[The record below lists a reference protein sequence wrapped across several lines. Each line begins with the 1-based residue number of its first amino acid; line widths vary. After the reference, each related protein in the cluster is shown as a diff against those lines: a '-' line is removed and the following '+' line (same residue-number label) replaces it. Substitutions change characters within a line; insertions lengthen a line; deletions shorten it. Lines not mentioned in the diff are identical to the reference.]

1 MIKISA
7 LNEESSEESEEEDVP
22 TITKEA
28 QEQIA
33 LTEYNKALELLRD
46 NKHKEALNIFKELL
60 ETELLDEVEKP
71 EVSDG
76 RSRPM
81 LSLKYSCYKNIGAIE
96 AIWGNYGAAIEN
108 YWEAANLDDSD
119 VILWYRLGTMAMK
132 ISNLE
137 LACAS
142 FKQGLKCNS
151 NHWPCLDNII
161 TALYAVPD
169 YMNCLL
175 YISLAL
181 ERDPNYIK
189 GLAYREQIFKSIP
202 CLKECYKLY
211 NSGWRLDP
219 PLYTDYN
226 HMIGE
231 ELLVEAEKIA
241 QKWAEVCKSEFIPK
255 SVPEL
260 TLRKPINNYTWLDLG
275 ESLLDMHRFIVE
287 STLSFVSRIK
297 LIVNMPNVEAVDK
310 NDECDLQETNMDM
323 EIEELQSPN
332 VNVANDIDKDMKIDK
347 EEIVNHAFEGSE
359 INDGLNDVLN
369 TAIDM
374 EIEEDKKSCS
384 TDIQIIE
391 DEDPLRISDL
401 DVLNDVLQFEE
412 PNQAKI
418 TELDEPVMSETE
430 GNSEKPQIKKAKI
443 DPYNADNGIIME
455 KSSDRESD
463 KSNDKIYDKVA
474 ENSAEAPK
482 IDEKSNEKTEGKDE
496 VQKVKKRRRSALCF
510 LQQWAWSCSSMR
522 RSARVRSSN
531 RREAERD
538 DVQLEE
544 TLRRIFPSTLLSDTV
559 KLTKDDH
566 SKSMDDTMDTMD
578 VYHLFVNQENNTV
591 SGEGTKSSDSSKSPS
606 PDTSQQIKY
615 FGSELE
621 NVDVGAFINEYSGKN
636 NLMVIIAKF
645 CEFICTKWAQEW
657 PKRLSDIYLEAYLC
671 TRQHIPHP
679 SPFDED
685 LDDNILKLNAEMTLL
700 FGELHTDKWLD
711 NKPDL
716 VASSSLDKLGTGMP
730 SEELGYI
737 IFTSIR
743 GDLSNQENIYI
754 LLRVLWLKATIF
766 LCQGDTEIVIET
778 LELLLDQLK
787 ILESRNHNI
796 CLILPNCKCNSQISL
811 KIVEKKLKSI
821 QRSQKLGEIQH
832 LYDEKKY
839 AELSCVLQDTF
850 KFARQ
855 KHKLLSANQNII
867 ERDKQLAILLDSL
880 WQLQHYEDCYVW
892 AEACLNESW
901 QNYLN
906 ACEDAEQ
913 KKWTRSVVNC
923 LEKLEACTK
932 EISVFAVK
940 YLPESCLS
948 RLVQNLVHIVCHQL
962 DIPENALEM
971 PLETVLPWILLH
983 YILQYEEDKERAKS
997 ESPYKNKAHNSHN
1010 SESDDEDDGI
1020 PPSIMILFI
1029 AHDFIGKHSWCCFHD
1044 AKLLFFTM
1052 NLIIPKLETP
1062 QFTTIKNKLTKYLE
1076 QIFYC
1081 LYGHPNRLNKSKPKH
1096 LEEHGAPQMELT
1108 WEGAQLL
1115 FDFYKPKQ
1123 MPILESPRL
1132 AAISI
1137 DTELLFKKITR
1148 LVPQD
1153 SDPNQ
1158 IIEEMKDYVMG
1169 EKEKMPCVKKPL
1181 PHSISSIYYLLGD
1194 FYFKNNKWTLAARY
1208 YLLDLCLRP
1217 TGLNSWAGLAMST
1230 GTIIDIWLTNYRL
1243 ISEDKLLMKA
1253 KIAQS
1258 SYRHATELAPNHV
1271 IIWTEYG
1278 SFVYMIHSFCSR
1290 LLKQETDTLSME
1302 KFEVLENRKEEMLE
1316 IAEQCFQSSNRL
1328 FMACHGI
1335 DNINK
1340 IQDERWLCQYMLGK
1354 IAEKKNED
1362 PPIFLSCYAQASK
1375 LLYENNAEYPRR
1387 ISHKN
1392 PQYLSIEALEVHYRI
1407 HASILKYLEQHEGK
1421 PLKKSLGQLFQWH
1434 LKNCSEGSFMKF
1446 QSKLCEKKKENDSD
1460 ADTKATVGKDLDN
1473 LSETYKNV
1481 ASVNQRSYSIEEIE
1495 IIDRN
1500 TQDKNLDGN
1509 RTSEI
1514 LKSESRKRSLDNQS
1528 NDNTKRLKLGNISHL
1543 QLMQDVVALIDDLI
1557 TKVCD
1562 MVLQKEKVTD
1572 DIMVLSSDESNETK
1586 YQKKKGESI
1595 KNIDINK
1602 MQSKEE
1608 KNKKNVLDVSKTNIF
1623 DSCKKNENVQD
1634 LMDALMKQ
1642 AMEMSQETQQSSF
1655 DDDDTRKFE
1664 GKWLQNEDLQTT
1676 DKETKDKAGDKKR
1689 MHISAPKQEATLSR
1703 RGSQESTTTTQTTT
1717 TTETNNSSSSSSD
1730 ESSSSEDSSESDSS
1744 SDSDSD
1750 SVESDIE
1757 KKKRDNDITEKEE
1770 YMTDEEVATLIAYCL
1785 AGLEQCILRFNEHH
1799 KSFYRL
1805 AHFFFNNR
1813 TAKDTTKCKDIL
1825 LGTYNC
1831 QFYPGQSFQ
1840 GLFADRKSTNF
1851 FSGIWH
1857 IPNREIDRPG
1867 SFASHMSRCVT
1878 LLMQVLKETNDSR
1891 MLMQLCIQ
1899 LAKIPDSDKKYL
1911 RDSEREQLSRQALT
1925 LCLQSLRSR
1934 VHTMGSPSTIDSVH
1948 LIRTDSRT
1956 QVLLDVYKIYQQ
1968 IQKHFQTKEPTV
1980 QAFSS
1985 LLIDTYK
1992 IYIGNK
1998 NLDGNIL
2005 EMAIKCCQRQI
2016 LANKIAATS
2025 NPGNNTLPTST
2036 ASATPATTSQTQVN
2050 STSPQASQNRKPYK
2064 NLTSTGRPRGRPP
2077 NVNKYLQAMQQGDNM
2092 NQFNPKNIFTN
2103 YITTPENHALV
2114 NPYFMNPLVD
2124 PNMLSAM
2131 IASLSSNMMAPLPG
2145 INYLNRIGN
2154 YQEYINRQYQRNLSL
2169 SNLTNS
2175 LNSTTATVPS
2185 SISSIQTMSTS
2196 SSSTTTPSSSINN
2209 LTNINTLTVQQLLN
2223 LTNST
2228 VQNTR
2233 SPPTYHQATTTKTA
2247 TTMSMTKDRP
2257 NISITPVST
2266 ALPQKS
2272 KPSRPTTQT
2281 DALPVNIPKSLQ
2293 ISQTSKTSHPSTAQ
2307 VSLLKP
2313 SIIQQVKTSPPKQ
2326 MTAPQIRV
2334 SKSLTEPQPAHNP
2347 SLSHAP
2353 LKSSNPSNS
2362 NIIPQIAHASISQSL
2377 NLKPSLP
2384 MNLPTSRS
2392 GTSLQHKLLSKKN
2405 SQRSYP
2411 TYTQS
2416 SIRKQKPSNKSVP
2429 IMSSNFS
2436 NMVNN
2441 MTGNSSLGQTSFI
2454 PAELSGISV
2463 SPVTQAG
2470 IKPSSIKTTN
2480 YKRPPT
2486 KPKSGIMDVPNP
2498 LSSSFPQATSVE
2510 ALSMLSQLQQH
2521 SHLEIIPQQKNPQ
2534 IKANVDFSKNLSSS
2548 VSVVPQKKLVS
2559 EPLRQPNSDCMTL
2572 YDLPRGKSAKPV
2584 DKSAND
2590 SVEIITLDD

>member
-1 MIKISA
+1 MMKISA

-33 LTEYNKALELLRD
+33 LTEYNKALELLKE

-71 EVSDG
+71 EISDG

-96 AIWGNYGAAIEN
+96 AVWGNYGAAIEN

-119 VILWYRLGTMAMK
+119 VILWYRMGTMAMK
-132 ISNLE
+132 MSNLE

-161 TALYAVPD
+161 TALYAIPD

-175 YISLAL
+175 YISVAL

-189 GLAYREQIFKSIP
+189 GLAFRDKIFKAIP
-202 CLKECYKLY
+202 CLEECYKLY
-211 NSGWRLDP
+211 NSDWRLDP
-219 PLYTDYN
+219 PLYTEYN
-226 HMIGE
+226 HIIGDK
-231 ELLVEAEKIA
+231 LLAEAEEVA
-241 QKWAEVCKSEFIPK
+241 EKWAEVCKSEFIPK
-255 SVPEL
+255 PVPEL
-260 TLRKPINNYTWLDLG
+260 TLRKPITNYTWLDIG
-275 ESLLDMHRFIVE
+275 ESLLDMHRYITE
-287 STLSFVSRIK
+287 SDLSFVSRIK
-297 LIVNMPNVEAVDK
+297 LIVNMSNIEAIDK
-310 NDECDLQETNMDM
+310 DDECDVQETNIDIDVQ
-323 EIEELQSPN
+323 ESQSPDLN
-332 VNVANDIDKDMKIDK
+332 GTTNDIDKDIKIDK
-347 EEIVNHAFEGSE
+347 EEIINHTFEGSE
-359 INDGLNDVLN
+359 INRRFNDVLN
-369 TAIDM
+369 TAMDV

-401 DVLNDVLQFEE
+401 DVLNEVLQFEE
-412 PNQAKI
+412 PNQAKN
-418 TELDEPVMSETE
+418 TELDEQIMSETE
-430 GNSEKPQIKKAKI
+430 GNSEKPQVEKSKAEA
-443 DPYNADNGIIME
+443 YSTDNGIINE

-463 KSNDKIYDKVA
+463 KSNDKIYEKPA
-474 ENSAEAPK
+474 ENLAEIPK

-559 KLTKDDH
+559 KLTKDDPT
-566 SKSMDDTMDTMD
+566 KGIDDTMDTMD
-578 VYHLFVNQENNTV
+578 VYQLFVNQENNTAPA
-591 SGEGTKSSDSSKSPS
+591 EGIKSSDSSKSPS
-606 PDTSQQIKY
+606 PDTSQQTKY
-615 FGSELE
+615 FGTELE
-621 NVDVGAFINEYSGKN
+621 NVDVGAFINEYSSKN

-645 CEFICTKWAQEW
+645 TEFICTKWTQEW
-657 PKRLSDIYLEAYLC
+657 PKGLSEIYLEAYSF
-671 TRQHIPHP
+671 TREHIPHP
-679 SPFDED
+679 SPFDENI
-685 LDDNILKLNAEMTLL
+685 DDNILKLDAEMTLL

-716 VASSSLDKLGTGMP
+716 IASSSLDKLGTGMP
-730 SEELGYI
+730 SEELGHI

-743 GDLSNQENIYI
+743 GDLLHQENIFI

-766 LCQGDTEIVIET
+766 LCQGDTDIVIET
-778 LELLLDQLK
+778 LELLLHQLRE
-787 ILESRNHNI
+787 LEGQNHNI
-796 CLILPNCKCNSQISL
+796 CLILPNCKCNSQINL

-880 WQLQHYEDCYVW
+880 WQLQHYEECYVW

-906 ACEDAEQ
+906 ACEDPEQ

-932 EISVFAVK
+932 EISVFVVK

-997 ESPYKNKAHNSHN
+997 ESSYKNKAHNSHN

-1062 QFTTIKNKLTKYLE
+1062 QFSTIKNKLTKYLE

-1132 AAISI
+1132 AAISL
-1137 DTELLFKKITR
+1137 DTELLFKKILR
-1148 LVPQD
+1148 LVPEE

-1158 IIEEMKDYVMG
+1158 IIEEMKDYIMG

-1181 PHSISSIYYLLGD
+1181 PHSISTIYYLLGD

-1217 TGLNSWAGLAMST
+1217 SGLNSWAGLAMST

-1278 SFVYMIHSFCSR
+1278 SFVYMVHSFCSR

-1434 LKNCSEGSFMKF
+1434 LKNCSEGPFMKF

-1460 ADTKATVGKDLDN
+1460 ADTKNVGKDLDN

-1481 ASVNQRSYSIEEIE
+1481 VNINQRSYSIEEIE

-1500 TQDKNLDGN
+1500 IQDKSLDGN
-1509 RTSEI
+1509 RTIET
-1514 LKSESRKRSLDNQS
+1514 LKSENRKRSLDNQS

-1562 MVLQKEKVTD
+1562 MVLQKEKVSD

-1586 YQKKKGESI
+1586 YQKKRGESV
-1595 KNIDINK
+1595 KNIDTNK
-1602 MQSKEE
+1602 IQLKIE
-1608 KNKKNVLDVSKTNIF
+1608 KNKKNILDVSKANNIF
-1623 DSCKKNENVQD
+1623 DSCEKSENVQD

-1642 AMEMSQETQQSSF
+1642 AMEMSQETQQSLP

-1676 DKETKDKAGDKKR
+1676 DKETKDKLGDKKKV
-1689 MHISAPKQEATLSR
+1689 HTSAPKQEVTLSR

-1757 KKKRDNDITEKEE
+1757 KKKRDSDIIEKEE

-1785 AGLEQCILRFNEHH
+1785 AGLEQCIL
-1799 KSFYRL
+1799 
-1805 AHFFFNNR
+1805 
-1813 TAKDTTKCKDIL
+1813 
-1825 LGTYNC
+1825 
-1831 QFYPGQSFQ
+1831 SFQ

-1851 FSGIWH
+1851 FSGVWH

-1891 MLMQLCIQ
+1891 MLMQLCVQ

-1968 IQKHFQTKEPTV
+1968 IQKHFQNKEPTV
-1980 QAFSS
+1980 QAFAS

-2016 LANKIAATS
+2016 LANKIAATNNAGS
-2025 NPGNNTLPTST
+2025 NNSQTSVT
-2036 ASATPATTSQTQVN
+2036 SSSPATTSQTQIN
-2050 STSPQASQNRKPYK
+2050 STSPQASQNRKPYR

-2077 NVNKYLQAMQQGDNM
+2077 NVNKYLQAMQQGGNIM
-2092 NQFNPKNIFTN
+2092 NQFNSKNTFAN
-2103 YITTPENHALV
+2103 YIGTPGNRALM
-2114 NPYFMNPLVD
+2114 NPYFMNPLID

-2131 IASLSSNMMAPLPG
+2131 LASSLGGNMMDPLSAMS
-2145 INYLNRIGN
+2145 YLNQVGN
-2154 YQEYINRQYQRNLSL
+2154 YQDILRQYQTNLSSL
-2169 SNLTNS
+2169 SNLTSS

-2185 SISSIQTMSTS
+2185 ISNIQTMSTS
-2196 SSSTTTPSSSINN
+2196 SSNTSTPSSITN
-2209 LTNINTLTVQQLLN
+2209 LNSINTLTVQQLLN
-2223 LTNST
+2223 LSNST

-2233 SPPTYHQATTTKTA
+2233 STPTYHQATTKT
-2247 TTMSMTKDRP
+2247 TTTTSVTKDRP

-2266 ALPQKS
+2266 SLPQKS
-2272 KPSRPTTQT
+2272 KPSRPSPQT
-2281 DALPVNIPKSLQ
+2281 DALPVHIPKSLQ
-2293 ISQTSKTSHPSTAQ
+2293 ISQASKTISHPSTTQ

-2334 SKSLTEPQPAHNP
+2334 SKSLTEPQPAHNS

-2353 LKSSNPSNS
+2353 LKNNSPSNS
-2362 NIIPQIAHASISQSL
+2362 SVVPQVAHASISQSL

-2405 SQRSYP
+2405 SQRPYHH
-2411 TYTQS
+2411 TYVQGS
-2416 SIRKQKPSNKSVP
+2416 LRKQKLINKNLP
-2429 IMSSNFS
+2429 IMSSNFP
-2436 NMVNN
+2436 NIVNN
-2441 MTGNSSLGQTSFI
+2441 MTGNSSLGQTSYI
-2454 PAELSGISV
+2454 PTELSGISV
-2463 SPVTQAG
+2463 SPVAQSG
-2470 IKPSSIKTTN
+2470 IKGSNAKISN
-2480 YKRPPT
+2480 YKRPST
-2486 KPKSGIMDVPNP
+2486 KPKSVIMDVQNP
-2498 LSSSFPQATSVE
+2498 LSNSFPQTTSAE

-2521 SHLEIIPQQKNPQ
+2521 SHLEIIPQQKSQ
-2534 IKANVDFSKNLSSS
+2534 IKTNVDFSKNLSSS
-2548 VSVVPQKKLVS
+2548 VSVVPQKVS
-2559 EPLRQPNSDCMTL
+2559 ETLRQPNSDCMTL
-2572 YDLPRGKSAKPV
+2572 YDLPRGKSGKKV

>member
-33 LTEYNKALELLRD
+33 LTEYNKALELLTD
-46 NKHKEALNIFKELL
+46 DKYKEALNIFKELL

-71 EVSDG
+71 EISDG

-81 LSLKYSCYKNIGAIE
+81 LSLKYSCYKNIGTIE
-96 AIWGNYGAAIEN
+96 SICGNYSAAIEN

-189 GLAYREQIFKSIP
+189 GLAYREHIFKSIP

-211 NSGWRLDP
+211 NSDWRLDP

-226 HMIGE
+226 HMIGAEFLE
-231 ELLVEAEKIA
+231 EADKVA

-260 TLRKPINNYTWLDLG
+260 TLRKPINNYTWLDIG
-275 ESLLDMHRFIVE
+275 ESLLDMHRFITE

-297 LIVNMPNVEAVDK
+297 LIVNTPNVETVDK
-310 NDECDLQETNMDM
+310 NDECDVQETNMDV
-323 EIEELQSPN
+323 EIQELQSPN
-332 VNVANDIDKDMKIDK
+332 LNVTNDVDKDIKIDK
-347 EEIVNHAFEGSE
+347 EEIVHHTFEGSE
-359 INDGLNDVLN
+359 MNDRLNDVLN
-369 TAIDM
+369 TVIDM

-412 PNQAKI
+412 PNQAKN
-418 TELDEPVMSETE
+418 TELDEPIMSETE
-430 GNSEKPQIKKAKI
+430 GNNEKPPIKKIKI
-443 DPYNADNGIIME
+443 DSYNTDNGIIVE

-463 KSNDKIYDKVA
+463 KSNDKIYDKA
-474 ENSAEAPK
+474 TENSAEAPK
-482 IDEKSNEKTEGKDE
+482 MDEKSNEKTEGKDE

-591 SGEGTKSSDSSKSPS
+591 SAEGTKSSDSSKSPS

-621 NVDVGAFINEYSGKN
+621 NVDVGAFINEYSSKN
-636 NLMVIIAKF
+636 NLMVIIGKF

-657 PKRLSDIYLEAYLC
+657 PKKLSEIYLEAYLC

-685 LDDNILKLNAEMTLL
+685 LDDNILKLDAEMTLL

-743 GDLSNQENIYI
+743 GDLSNQENIFI

-787 ILESRNHNI
+787 VLESQNHNI

-880 WQLQHYEDCYVW
+880 WQLQNYEDCYIW

-997 ESPYKNKAHNSHN
+997 ESTYKNKSHNSHN

-1148 LVPQD
+1148 LVPED

-1194 FYFKNNKWTLAARY
+1194 FYFKNSKWTLAARY

-1258 SYRHATELAPNHV
+1258 SYRHATELAPNHI

-1278 SFVYMIHSFCSR
+1278 SFVYMVHSFCSR

-1460 ADTKATVGKDLDN
+1460 ADTKITIGKDLEN
-1473 LSETYKNV
+1473 LSETCKNV
-1481 ASVNQRSYSIEEIE
+1481 VNVNQRSYSIEEIE

-1500 TQDKNLDGN
+1500 MQDKN
-1509 RTSEI
+1509 SEI
-1514 LKSESRKRSLDNQS
+1514 LKSETRKRLPDNQS

-1586 YQKKKGESI
+1586 YQKKKGGESM

-1602 MQSKEE
+1602 MQLKED
-1608 KNKKNVLDVSKTNIF
+1608 KNKKNILDVSKTNIF

-1642 AMEMSQETQQSSF
+1642 AMEMSQETQQSSI

-1676 DKETKDKAGDKKR
+1676 DKEIKDKAGDKKR

-1750 SVESDIE
+1750 SIESDVE

-1851 FSGIWH
+1851 FS
-1857 IPNREIDRPG
+1857 
-1867 SFASHMSRCVT
+1867 
-1878 LLMQVLKETNDSR
+1878 
-1891 MLMQLCIQ
+1891 
-1899 LAKIPDSDKKYL
+1899 
-1911 RDSEREQLSRQALT
+1911 
-1925 LCLQSLRSR
+1925 
-1934 VHTMGSPSTIDSVH
+1934 
-1948 LIRTDSRT
+1948 
-1956 QVLLDVYKIYQQ
+1956 
-1968 IQKHFQTKEPTV
+1968 
-1980 QAFSS
+1980 
-1985 LLIDTYK
+1985 
-1992 IYIGNK
+1992 
-1998 NLDGNIL
+1998 
-2005 EMAIKCCQRQI
+2005 
-2016 LANKIAATS
+2016 
-2025 NPGNNTLPTST
+2025 
-2036 ASATPATTSQTQVN
+2036 
-2050 STSPQASQNRKPYK
+2050 
-2064 NLTSTGRPRGRPP
+2064 
-2077 NVNKYLQAMQQGDNM
+2077 
-2092 NQFNPKNIFTN
+2092 
-2103 YITTPENHALV
+2103 
-2114 NPYFMNPLVD
+2114 
-2124 PNMLSAM
+2124 
-2131 IASLSSNMMAPLPG
+2131 
-2145 INYLNRIGN
+2145 
-2154 YQEYINRQYQRNLSL
+2154 
-2169 SNLTNS
+2169 
-2175 LNSTTATVPS
+2175 
-2185 SISSIQTMSTS
+2185 
-2196 SSSTTTPSSSINN
+2196 
-2209 LTNINTLTVQQLLN
+2209 
-2223 LTNST
+2223 
-2228 VQNTR
+2228 
-2233 SPPTYHQATTTKTA
+2233 
-2247 TTMSMTKDRP
+2247 
-2257 NISITPVST
+2257 
-2266 ALPQKS
+2266 
-2272 KPSRPTTQT
+2272 
-2281 DALPVNIPKSLQ
+2281 
-2293 ISQTSKTSHPSTAQ
+2293 
-2307 VSLLKP
+2307 VSLF
-2313 SIIQQVKTSPPKQ
+2313 IYFFYF
-2326 MTAPQIRV
+2326 
-2334 SKSLTEPQPAHNP
+2334 LT
-2347 SLSHAP
+2347 
-2353 LKSSNPSNS
+2353 
-2362 NIIPQIAHASISQSL
+2362 
-2377 NLKPSLP
+2377 
-2384 MNLPTSRS
+2384 
-2392 GTSLQHKLLSKKN
+2392 QHG
-2405 SQRSYP
+2405 
-2411 TYTQS
+2411 
-2416 SIRKQKPSNKSVP
+2416 RK
-2429 IMSSNFS
+2429 I
-2436 NMVNN
+2436 
-2441 MTGNSSLGQTSFI
+2441 
-2454 PAELSGISV
+2454 
-2463 SPVTQAG
+2463 
-2470 IKPSSIKTTN
+2470 
-2480 YKRPPT
+2480 
-2486 KPKSGIMDVPNP
+2486 
-2498 LSSSFPQATSVE
+2498 
-2510 ALSMLSQLQQH
+2510 
-2521 SHLEIIPQQKNPQ
+2521 
-2534 IKANVDFSKNLSSS
+2534 
-2548 VSVVPQKKLVS
+2548 
-2559 EPLRQPNSDCMTL
+2559 
-2572 YDLPRGKSAKPV
+2572 
-2584 DKSAND
+2584 
-2590 SVEIITLDD
+2590 